1 MPLLDPIPSPVEH
14 ADFGAL
20 EWEPLLALVA
30 GFAASPVGRQA
41 ILDMRPSTD
50 ETWVRRQHD
59 LTAELRLVL
68 AEQVSIP
75 CGGLFDPT
83 QLAAKAQIPGA
94 ALEVAELQAIAR
106 LANDVAAWQALLQSP
121 PARLAGKLPGLSQL
135 SSALTASLRPLA
147 GAPNDRSSSLG
158 WLAESIERTI
168 QPDGSLA
175 DNASPELHRIRRD
188 QERQQRVIEESLR
201 AALRKLSSDGATQED
216 LITIR
221 GDRFVIPVRAELK
234 RRISGVVH
242 GASSSGQTVYVE
254 PLETIEQNNELVRLI
269 EEEQAEIHRIFVALT
284 RQVGGY
290 ALGLVEGARILAL
303 VDSLQAR
310 ARFARDYDCVAPAI
324 TPERLTLDAARHPL
338 LEKRLRVT
346 GGKVVPLTLELT
358 VEHRQI
364 VISGPNTGGKTVT
377 LKTTALLAMMAQ
389 AGLPIPAAAAGFPIF
404 TCFLADIGDAQSIEA
419 ALSTFSAHIVNL
431 DRLSRLAGPRALVL
445 LDELGSS
452 TDPEEGSAL
461 AVAIASHF
469 LAAGA
474 WSLIST
480 HHTSLKV
487 YAANTPGVLNAAA
500 GVDEITLAP
509 NYQLRL
515 GVPGASAGIQTA
527 ERLGLNAAIVAAARQ
542 RLGSQQVD
550 IARFLDKLHS
560 ELTQLEEDRKAARE
574 EQYALNQARAKL
586 AREGDIE
593 LRNRTRELETK
604 LASLLKDF
612 EFQMRETV
620 RAIEDRAAQ
629 QKLSKE
635 AERRMTRLRREFQ
648 ESFNQTVVAHRT
660 GADVGDANAQPH
672 LLKHIAAGDQVR
684 IKSMNKIA
692 IVQREIEKDLFEVAL
707 GPIKMRVKRDECS
720 APLPLGGDIAAPSKP
735 DPLAA
740 ARKQKNVHVT
750 VTSANTDDMRME
762 INLIGRTVDEAT
774 GELEKYLDR
783 AFLAGLPR
791 VRVIHGHGAGI
802 LRRGVREFLKSHPH
816 VATIAEAPQNEGGQ
830 GATLVEL
837 RQ

>member
-14 ADFGAL
+14 ADFAAL
-20 EWEPLLALVA
+20 EWEPLLALIA

-41 ILDMRPSTD
+41 ILDLKPSTD
-50 ETWVRRQHD
+50 EAWIALQHQ
-59 LTAELRLVL
+59 LTGELRLAL
-68 AEQVSIP
+68 EEQVSIP
-75 CGGLFDPT
+75 LGGLFDPT
-83 QLAAKAQIPGA
+83 QLVAKAQIPGA
-94 ALEVAELQAIAR
+94 ALEAVELQAIAR
-106 LANDVAAWQALLQSP
+106 LANDVASWQSLLQSP
-121 PARLAGKLPGLSQL
+121 PARLAGKLPGLSKL
-135 SSALTASLRPLA
+135 SLALTGSLRP
-147 GAPNDRSSSLG
+147 
-158 WLAESIERTI
+158 LAESIERTI

-175 DNASPELHRIRRD
+175 DNASPELGRIRRE
-188 QERQQRVIEESLR
+188 QERQRRIIEESLR
-201 AALRKLSSDGATQED
+201 AALRKLSSEGATQED

-221 GDRFVIPVRAELK
+221 GDRFVIPVRSELK

-242 GASSSGQTVYVE
+242 GTSSSGQTVYVE

-290 ALGLVEGARILAL
+290 ANGLREGARVLAL

-310 ARFARDYDCVAPAI
+310 ARFARDYDCAAPAI
-324 TPERLTLDAARHPL
+324 TPDLLRLQAARHPL
-338 LEKRLRVT
+338 LEKRLRST
-346 GGKVVPLTLELT
+346 GGRIVPLTLELT
-358 VEHRQI
+358 TNERQLI
-364 VISGPNTGGKTVT
+364 ISGPNTGGKTVT

-389 AGLPIPAAAAGFPIF
+389 AGLPIPATAAGFPVF
-404 TCFLADIGDAQSIEA
+404 TAFLADIGDAQSIEA
-419 ALSTFSAHIVNL
+419 ALSTFSAHITNL
-431 DRLSRLAGPRALVL
+431 DRLSRLAGERSLVL

-461 AVAIASHF
+461 AVAIANHF

-487 YAANTPGVLNAAA
+487 YAANTEGVLNAAA
-500 GVDEITLAP
+500 GVDEFTLVP

-527 ERLGLNAAIVAAARQ
+527 ERLGLNASIIAAARQ

-550 IARFLDKLHS
+550 IARFLDRLHK
-560 ELTQLEEDRKAARE
+560 ELTQLEEGRKAARV
-574 EQYALNQARAKL
+574 EQYALNQERTKL
-586 AREGDIE
+586 AREGDVE
-593 LRNRTRELETK
+593 LRNRIRDLETK

-620 RAIEDRAAQ
+620 RSIEDRASQ

-635 AERRMTRLRREFQ
+635 AERRILRLRREFQ

-660 GADVGDANAQPH
+660 GADVEDANAQPH
-672 LLKHIAAGDQVR
+672 VVKHVSAGDQVR
-684 IKSMNKIA
+684 LKSMNKIA

-707 GPIKMRVKRDECS
+707 GPIKMRVKRD
-720 APLPLGGDIAAPSKP
+720 DIAEVVRAADSPLSERA

-750 VTSANTDDMRME
+750 VSSASTDGMRME

-774 GELEKYLDR
+774 QELEQYLDR

-802 LRRGVREFLKSHPH
+802 LRRGVREFLKNHPH
-816 VATIAEAPQNEGGQ
+816 VATLAEAPQNEGGQ

>member
-1 MPLLDPIPSPVEH
+1 MPLLDPIPSPVSH
-14 ADFGAL
+14 ADFAAL

-30 GFAASPVGRQA
+30 GFAASPVGRNA
-41 ILDMRPSTD
+41 ILDLKPSTD
-50 ETWVRRQHD
+50 EEWIARQHQ
-59 LTAELRLVL
+59 LTGEVRLL
-68 AEQVSIP
+68 LEEQVSIP
-75 CGGLFDPT
+75 LGGLFDPT

-94 ALEVAELQAIAR
+94 ALEANELQAVAR
-106 LANDVAAWQALLQSP
+106 LANDVASWQSLLQSP
-121 PARLAGKLPGLSQL
+121 PARLAGKLTGLSAL
-135 SSALTASLRPLA
+135 SSVLTAGSLRP
-147 GAPNDRSSSLG
+147 
-158 WLAESIERTI
+158 LAESIERTI

-175 DNASPELHRIRRD
+175 DNASLELGRIRRE
-188 QERQQRVIEESLR
+188 QERQQRIIEESLR
-201 AALRKLSSDGATQED
+201 AALRKLSQDGATQED

-284 RQVGGY
+284 CQVGGY
-290 ALGLVEGARILAL
+290 SQALVEGARVLAL

-324 TPERLTLDAARHPL
+324 APGLLRLEAARHPL
-338 LEKRLRVT
+338 LERHLRLT
-346 GGKVVPLTLELT
+346 GGSIVPLTLALT
-358 VEHRQI
+358 AAERQLI
-364 VISGPNTGGKTVT
+364 ISGPNTGGKTVT

-389 AGLPIPAAAAGFPIF
+389 AGLPIPATAASFPIF
-404 TCFLADIGDAQSIEA
+404 TAFLADIGDAQSIEA
-419 ALSTFSAHIVNL
+419 ELSTFSAHITNL
-431 DRLSRLAGPRALVL
+431 DRLSRLANEHSLVL

-469 LAAGA
+469 LTAGA

-487 YAANTPGVLNAAA
+487 YAANTSGVLNAAA
-500 GVDEITLAP
+500 GVDERTLAP

-527 ERLGLNAAIVAAARQ
+527 ERLGLNASVIAAARE
-542 RLGSQQVD
+542 RLGSQQAD
-550 IARFLDKLHS
+550 IARFLDKLHT
-560 ELTQLEEDRKAARE
+560 ELATLEFEKKNARE
-574 EQYALNQARAKL
+574 QQYALNQERAKL
-586 AREGDIE
+586 AREGDVE

-635 AERRMTRLRREFQ
+635 AERRILRLRREFQ

-660 GADVGDANAQPH
+660 GADVGDSNAQPH
-672 LLKHIAAGDQVR
+672 VLKHIAAGDRVLL
-684 IKSMNKIA
+684 KSMNKIA
-692 IVQREIEKDLFEVAL
+692 IVQREVEKDLFEVAL

-720 APLPLGGDIAAPSKP
+720 APSPLGEESAAEKRS
-735 DPLAA
+735 DPLAD
-740 ARKQKNVHVT
+740 ARRQKNVHVT
-750 VTSANTDDMRME
+750 VTSSNTDEMRME

-774 GELEKYLDR
+774 EELEKYLDR

-791 VRVIHGHGAGI
+791 VRIIHGHGAGI
-802 LRRGVREFLKSHPH
+802 LRRGVREFLKGHPH
-816 VATIAEAPQNEGGQ
+816 VATLAEAPQNEGGQ

>member
-1 MPLLDPIPSPVEH
+1 MPLLEPIPSPVEN
-14 ADFGAL
+14 ADLAAL

-30 GFAASPVGRQA
+30 GFSASPIGRNA
-41 ILDMRPSTD
+41 ILELRPSTD
-50 ETWVRRQHD
+50 EAWIGSQHQ
-59 LTAELRLVL
+59 LTGELRLL
-68 AEQVSIP
+68 LDEQVSVP
-75 CGGLFDPT
+75 LGGLFDPT
-83 QLAAKAQIPGA
+83 PLAAKAQIPGA
-94 ALEVAELQAIAR
+94 ALETSELQSIAR
-106 LANDVAAWQALLQSP
+106 LANDVASWQALLQSP
-121 PARLAGKLPGLSQL
+121 PARIAGKLPGLSQL
-135 SSALTASLRPLA
+135 SSSLTTGLRPLA
-147 GAPNDRSSSLG
+147 
-158 WLAESIERTI
+158 ETIERTI
-168 QPDGSLA
+168 EPDGSLA
-175 DNASPELHRIRRD
+175 DNASPELGRIRRE

-201 AALRKLSSDGATQED
+201 AALRKLSSDGSTQED

-221 GDRFVIPVRAELK
+221 GDRFVIPVRSELK
-234 RRISGVVH
+234 RRVSGVVH

-290 ALGLVEGARILAL
+290 ATALVEGARVLAL
-303 VDSLQAR
+303 VDSLLAR
-310 ARFARDYDCVAPAI
+310 ARFGRDYNCVAPVI
-324 TPERLTLDAARHPL
+324 TPGLLHLEAARHPL
-338 LEKRLRVT
+338 LEKHLRTT
-346 GGKVVPLTLELT
+346 GSRVVPLALELT
-358 VEHRQI
+358 GERRQLI
-364 VISGPNTGGKTVT
+364 ISGPNTGGKTVT

-389 AGLPIPAAAAGFPIF
+389 AGLPVPATAATFPVF
-404 TCFLADIGDAQSIEA
+404 TAFLADIGDAQSIEA
-419 ALSTFSAHIVNL
+419 ELSTFSAHILNL
-431 DRLSRLAGPRALVL
+431 DRLSRLADAHSLVL
-445 LDELGSS
+445 LDELGSA

-461 AVAIASHF
+461 AVAVAHHF
-469 LAAGA
+469 LTAGA

-500 GVDEITLAP
+500 GVDEVTLIP
-509 NYQLRL
+509 TYELRL

-527 ERLGLNAAIVAAARQ
+527 ARLGLNQSIIAAARQ

-550 IARFLDKLHS
+550 IARFLDRLHK

-574 EQYALNQARAKL
+574 QQYALNQERARL
-586 AREGDIE
+586 AREGDVE

-635 AERRMTRLRREFQ
+635 AERRITRLRREFQ

-660 GADVGDANAQPH
+660 GADQGDVNAQPH
-672 LLKHIAAGDQVR
+672 VLRHIAPGDQVR

-692 IVQREIEKDLFEVAL
+692 VVQREVEKDVFEVAL

-720 APLPLGGDIAAPSKP
+720 APSPLGGDSAQEGKRP

-750 VTSANTDDMRME
+750 VTSANTDEMRME

-774 GELEKYLDR
+774 EELEKYLDR

-791 VRVIHGHGAGI
+791 IRVIHGHGAGI

>member
-1 MPLLDPIPSPVEH
+1 MPLLNPIPSPVVD
-14 ADFGAL
+14 ADFAAL

-30 GFAASPVGRQA
+30 GFSASPVGRQA
-41 ILDMRPSTD
+41 ILDLRPSTD
-50 ETWVRRQHD
+50 AEWMRRQHE
-59 LTAELRLVL
+59 LTGEVRQILT
-68 AEQVSIP
+68 EQVSVP
-75 CGGLFDPT
+75 LGGLFDPT
-83 QLAAKAQIPGA
+83 QLAAKAQIAGA
-94 ALEVAELQAIAR
+94 ALEAAELQAVAR
-106 LANDVAAWQALLQSP
+106 LANDVASWQALLQSP
-121 PARLAGKLPGLSQL
+121 PARLVGKLAGLSAL
-135 SSALTASLRPLA
+135 SSALTSSLRPLA
-147 GAPNDRSSSLG
+147 
-158 WLAESIERTI
+158 ETIERTI

-175 DNASPELHRIRRD
+175 DNASPELGRIRRE
-188 QERQQRVIEESLR
+188 QERQQRQIEESLR
-201 AALRKLSSDGATQED
+201 ATLRKLSSDGATQED

-221 GDRFVIPVRAELK
+221 GERFVIPVRSELK
-234 RRISGVVH
+234 RRIPGVIH

-254 PLETIEQNNELVRLI
+254 PLETIEQNNELVRLF

-284 RQVGGY
+284 RHVGGY
-290 ALGLVEGARILAL
+290 AHELVEGARVLAL

-324 TPERLTLDAARHPL
+324 TPDLLRLEGARHPL
-338 LEKRLRVT
+338 LEKRLRA
-346 GGKVVPLTLELT
+346 GSGKIVPLTLELT
-358 VEHRQI
+358 SVERQI
-364 VISGPNTGGKTVT
+364 IISGPNTGGKTVT

-389 AGLPIPAAAAGFPIF
+389 AGLPVPAAAASFPVF
-404 TCFLADIGDAQSIEA
+404 TAFLADIGDAQSIEA
-419 ALSTFSAHIVNL
+419 ALSTFSAHITNL
-431 DRLSRLAGPRALVL
+431 DRLSRLAGPNSLVL

-461 AVAIASHF
+461 AVAVAAYF
-469 LAAGA
+469 LEAGA

-487 YAANTPGVLNAAA
+487 YAANTDGVINAAA
-500 GVDEITLAP
+500 GVDEVTMAP

-527 ERLGLNAAIVAAARQ
+527 ERLGLNSSIIVAARQ
-542 RLGSQQVD
+542 RQGSQQVD
-550 IARFLDKLHS
+550 IVRFLDRLHND
-560 ELTQLEEDRKAARE
+560 LAKLEEDRKAARE
-574 EQYALNQARAKL
+574 QQYALNQERARL
-586 AREGDIE
+586 AREGDVE

-660 GADVGDANAQPH
+660 GADQGDANAQPH
-672 LLKHIAAGDQVR
+672 VLKHVAEGDRVL
-684 IKSMNKIA
+684 IKSMGKVA
-692 IVQREIEKDLFEVAL
+692 VVQREVEKDVFEVAL
-707 GPIKMRVKRDECS
+707 GPIKMRVKRADLSEVS
-720 APLPLGGDIAAPSKP
+720 RSEVEAARGERA

-740 ARKQKNVHVT
+740 ARRQKGVHVT
-750 VTSANTDDMRME
+750 VTSANSDDMRME

-783 AFLAGLPR
+783 AFMAGLPR

-802 LRRGVREFLKSHPH
+802 LRRGVREFLKGHPH
-816 VATIAEAPQNEGGQ
+816 VATFEEAPQNEGGQ
-830 GATLVEL
+830 GATLVVL

>member
-1 MPLLDPIPSPVEH
+1 MPLLDPIPSPVED
-14 ADFGAL
+14 ADFAAL

-30 GFAASPVGRQA
+30 GFAASPVGREA
-41 ILDMRPSTD
+41 ILSLRPSVD
-50 ETWVRRQHD
+50 EEWVARQHQ
-59 LTAELRLVL
+59 LTEELRLLL
-68 AEQVSIP
+68 AEQTSIP
-75 CGGLFDPT
+75 VGGLFDPT
-83 QLAAKAQIPGA
+83 QHAAKAQIPGA
-94 ALEVAELQAIAR
+94 ALEAGELQAVAR
-106 LANDVAAWQALLQSP
+106 LANDVASWQALLQSP
-121 PARLAGKLPGLSQL
+121 PARLVGKLFGLSQL
-135 SSALTASLRPLA
+135 SSALTTSLRP
-147 GAPNDRSSSLG
+147 
-158 WLAESIERTI
+158 LAESIERTV

-175 DNASPELHRIRRD
+175 DNASPELGRIRRE
-188 QERQQRVIEESLR
+188 QERQQRVIEETLR
-201 AALRKLSSDGATQED
+201 TALRKLTQEGATQEE

-221 GDRFVIPVRAELK
+221 GERFVIPVRVELK
-234 RRISGVVH
+234 RRISGVIH

-269 EEEQAEIHRIFVALT
+269 EEEQAEIQRIFVALT

-290 ALGLVEGARILAL
+290 AGALVEGARVLAL

-310 ARFARDYDCVAPAI
+310 ARFARNYDCVAPSIA
-324 TPERLTLDAARHPL
+324 PGLLRLEAARHPL
-338 LEKRLRVT
+338 LERHLRLT
-346 GGKVVPLTLELT
+346 GGHVVPLTLELT
-358 VEHRQI
+358 AAERQLI
-364 VISGPNTGGKTVT
+364 ISGPNTGGKTVT

-389 AGLPIPAAAAGFPIF
+389 AGIPVPAAAAAFPVF
-404 TCFLADIGDAQSIEA
+404 TAFLADIGDAQSIEA
-419 ALSTFSAHIVNL
+419 ELSTFSAHITNL
-431 DRLSRLAGPRALVL
+431 DRLSRLAGDRTLVL

-474 WSLIST
+474 WTLIST

-500 GVDEITLAP
+500 GVDEVTLAP

-527 ERLGLNAAIVAAARQ
+527 ERLGLNGGIIAAARQ

-550 IARFLDKLHS
+550 IARFLDRLHK
-560 ELTQLEEDRKAARE
+560 ELTQLEEERKATRQ
-574 EQYALNQARAKL
+574 EQYVLNQERARL

-593 LRNRTRELETK
+593 LRNRTRELEMK

-620 RAIEDRAAQ
+620 RAIEDRAGQ

-635 AERRMTRLRREFQ
+635 AERRILRLRREFQ
-648 ESFNQTVVAHRT
+648 ESFNQTVVGHRT
-660 GADVGDANAQPH
+660 GADQGDANAQPH
-672 LLKHIAAGDQVR
+672 IVKHVAAGDQVR
-684 IKSMNKIA
+684 LKSMNKVA
-692 IVQREIEKDLFEVAL
+692 TVQREVEKDLFEVAL
-707 GPIKMRVKRDECS
+707 GPIKMRVKRD
-720 APLPLGGDIAAPSKP
+720 DIAEVIETADSRTSERA

-740 ARKQKNVHVT
+740 ARQQKNVHVT
-750 VTSANTDDMRME
+750 ITSANTDDMRME

-774 GELEKYLDR
+774 GELEKYLDH

-791 VRVIHGHGAGI
+791 VRVIHGHGAGV

>member
-14 ADFGAL
+14 ADYAAL
-20 EWEPLLALVA
+20 EWEPLLGLVA
-30 GFAASPVGRQA
+30 GFASSPVGRHA
-41 ILDMRPSTD
+41 ILDLTPSTD

-59 LTAELRLVL
+59 LTGELRLIL
-68 AEQVSIP
+68 SEQISVP
-75 CGGLFDPT
+75 LGGLFDPT
-83 QLAAKAQIPGA
+83 QHAAKAQIPGA
-94 ALEVAELQAIAR
+94 ALEATELQAVAR
-106 LANDVAAWQALLQSP
+106 LANDVASWQSLLQSP
-121 PARLAGKLPGLSQL
+121 PARILGKLPGLSAL
-135 SSALTASLRPLA
+135 SASLTTSLRP
-147 GAPNDRSSSLG
+147 
-158 WLAESIERTI
+158 LAESIERTI
-168 QPDGSLA
+168 QPDGTLA
-175 DNASPELHRIRRD
+175 DNASPELNRIRRE
-188 QERQQRVIEESLR
+188 QERQQRQIEESLR
-201 AALRKLSSDGATQED
+201 AALRKLSSEGATQED

-284 RQVGGY
+284 RQVGTY
-290 ALGLVEGARILAL
+290 AVSLVDGARVLAL

-310 ARFARDYDCVAPAI
+310 ARFARDFDCVAPTIA
-324 TPERLTLDAARHPL
+324 PDLLRLESARHPL
-338 LEKRLRVT
+338 LEKRLRAT
-346 GGKVVPLTLELT
+346 NGHIVPLTLELT
-358 VEHRQI
+358 AAQRQLI
-364 VISGPNTGGKTVT
+364 ISGPNTGGKTVT

-389 AGLPIPAAAAGFPIF
+389 AGLPIPATAASFPVF
-404 TCFLADIGDAQSIEA
+404 TAFLADIGDAQSIEA
-419 ALSTFSAHIVNL
+419 ALSTFSAHITNL
-431 DRLSRLAGPRALVL
+431 DRLSRLAGARSLVL

-469 LAAGA
+469 LVAGA

-500 GVDEITLAP
+500 GVDELTLAP

-527 ERLGLNAAIVAAARQ
+527 ERLGLNASIIAAARQ

-550 IARFLDKLHS
+550 IARFLDSLHS
-560 ELTQLEEDRKAARE
+560 ELAAVQIEKKNARE
-574 EQYALNQARAKL
+574 QQYALNQERARL
-586 AREGDIE
+586 AREGDVE
-593 LRNRTRELETK
+593 LRNRTRELEVK

-660 GADVGDANAQPH
+660 GADVNDANAQPH
-672 LLKHIAAGDQVR
+672 LLKHIAVGDQVR
-684 IKSMNKIA
+684 IKSMNKVA
-692 IVQREIEKDLFEVAL
+692 VVQREIEKDLFEVAL
-707 GPIKMRVKRDECS
+707 GPIKMRVKRDELS
-720 APLPLGGDIAAPSKP
+720 APSPVGGESAAEKRP

-791 VRVIHGHGAGI
+791 VRIIHGHGAGI
-802 LRRGVREFLKSHPH
+802 LRRGVREFLKGHPH
-816 VATIAEAPQNEGGQ
+816 VATLAEAPQNEGGQ

>member
-1 MPLLDPIPSPVEH
+1 MPLLDPIPSPVLD
-14 ADFGAL
+14 ADFLAL

-41 ILDMRPSTD
+41 ILDLKPSTD
-50 ETWVRRQHD
+50 EAWIASQHQ
-59 LTAELRLVL
+59 LTGELRLL
-68 AEQVSIP
+68 LEEQTSIP
-75 CGGLFDPT
+75 VGGLFDPT
-83 QLAAKAQIPGA
+83 QQTTKAQISGA
-94 ALEVAELQAIAR
+94 ALEAVELQAIAR
-106 LANDVAAWQALLQSP
+106 LANDVASWQSLLQSP
-121 PARLAGKLPGLSQL
+121 PVRLVGKLPGLAQL
-135 SSALTASLRPLA
+135 SSALSGSLRP
-147 GAPNDRSSSLG
+147 
-158 WLAESIERTI
+158 LAESIERTI

-175 DNASPELHRIRRD
+175 DNASSELGRIRRE
-188 QERQQRVIEESLR
+188 QERQKKLIEESLR
-201 AALRKLSSDGATQED
+201 ATLRKLASEGATQED

-221 GDRFVIPVRAELK
+221 GDRFVIPVRSELK
-234 RRISGVVH
+234 KRVSGVVH
-242 GASSSGQTVYVE
+242 GVSSSGQTVYLE

-269 EEEQAEIHRIFVALT
+269 EEEQAEIHRIFMALT

-290 ALGLVEGARILAL
+290 AHALVEGARVLAL

-310 ARFARDYDCVAPAI
+310 ARFARDYNCVAPAI
-324 TPERLTLDAARHPL
+324 TPDLLHLEAARHPL
-338 LEKRLRVT
+338 LERHLRLT
-346 GGKVVPLTLELT
+346 GGHVVPLTLELT
-358 VEHRQI
+358 ASERQLI
-364 VISGPNTGGKTVT
+364 ISGPNTGGKTVT

-389 AGLPIPAAAAGFPIF
+389 AGLPIPATAASFPVF
-404 TCFLADIGDAQSIEA
+404 TAFLADIGDAQSIEA
-419 ALSTFSAHIVNL
+419 ELSSFSAHIVNL
-431 DRLSRLAGPRALVL
+431 DRLSRLAGDKSLVL

-469 LAAGA
+469 LTAGA
-474 WSLIST
+474 WTLIST

-487 YAANTPGVLNAAA
+487 YAANTDGVLNAAA
-500 GVDEITLAP
+500 GVDEVTLVP

-527 ERLGLNAAIVAAARQ
+527 ERLGLNAAIIAAARQ

-560 ELTQLEEDRKAARE
+560 ELTQLEADRKAARV
-574 EQYALNQARAKL
+574 EQYALNQERARL
-586 AREGDIE
+586 AREGDVE

-620 RAIEDRAAQ
+620 RAIEDRAGQ

-635 AERRMTRLRREFQ
+635 AERRILRLRREFQ

-660 GADVGDANAQPH
+660 GADVGDADAQPH
-672 LLKHIAAGDQVR
+672 LLKHIAPGDQVR
-684 IKSMNKIA
+684 LKSMNKIA
-692 IVQREIEKDLFEVAL
+692 VVQREVEKDLFEVVL
-707 GPIKMRVKRDECS
+707 GPIKMRVKRE
-720 APLPLGGDIAAPSKP
+720 DIAEVVRAADSQSSERP

-750 VTSANTDDMRME
+750 VTSANTDTLRTE

-774 GELEKYLDR
+774 EELEKYLDR
-783 AFLAGLPR
+783 AFLAGLPG

>member
-1 MPLLDPIPSPVEH
+1 MPLLDPIPSPVVD
-14 ADFGAL
+14 ADFAAL
-20 EWEPLLALVA
+20 EWEPLLALVS

-41 ILDMRPSTD
+41 ILDLKPSTD
-50 ETWVRRQHD
+50 EAWIAGQHQ
-59 LTAELRLVL
+59 LTGELRLL
-68 AEQVSIP
+68 LEEQTSIP
-75 CGGLFDPT
+75 VGGLFDPT
-83 QLAAKAQIPGA
+83 QHAAKAQIPGA
-94 ALEVAELQAIAR
+94 ALEANELQAIAR
-106 LANDVAAWQALLQSP
+106 LANDVASWQSLLQSP
-121 PARLAGKLPGLSQL
+121 PARLVGKLFGLSQL
-135 SSALTASLRPLA
+135 SSALTGSLRP
-147 GAPNDRSSSLG
+147 
-158 WLAESIERTI
+158 LAESIERTI

-175 DNASPELHRIRRD
+175 DNASPELGRIRRE

-201 AALRKLSSDGATQED
+201 ATLRKLASEGAAQEE

-234 RRISGVVH
+234 RRVSGVVH
-242 GASSSGQTVYVE
+242 GVSSSGQTVYIE

-269 EEEQAEIHRIFVALT
+269 EEEQAEIHRIFMALT

-290 ALGLVEGARILAL
+290 AHALVEGARVLAL

-310 ARFARDYDCVAPAI
+310 ARFGRDYNCVAPAI
-324 TPERLTLDAARHPL
+324 APNLLRLEAARHPL
-338 LEKRLRVT
+338 LERHLRLT
-346 GGKVVPLTLELT
+346 GGHVVPLTLALT
-358 VEHRQI
+358 AAERQLI
-364 VISGPNTGGKTVT
+364 ISGPNTGGKTVT

-389 AGLPIPAAAAGFPIF
+389 AGLPVPAAAASFPVF
-404 TCFLADIGDAQSIEA
+404 TAFLADIGDAQSIEA
-419 ALSTFSAHIVNL
+419 ELSTFSAHIVNL
-431 DRLSRLAGPRALVL
+431 DRLSRLASDKSLVL

-469 LAAGA
+469 LTAGA
-474 WSLIST
+474 WTLIST

-487 YAANTPGVLNAAA
+487 YAANTDGVLNAAA

-527 ERLGLNAAIVAAARQ
+527 ERLGLNAAIIVAARQ

-560 ELTQLEEDRKAARE
+560 DLTQLEADRKATRV
-574 EQYALNQARAKL
+574 EQYALNQERATL
-586 AREGDIE
+586 AREGDVE
-593 LRNRTRELETK
+593 LRQRTRELESK

-620 RAIEDRAAQ
+620 RAIEDRAGQ

-635 AERRMTRLRREFQ
+635 AERRILRLRREFQ

-660 GADVGDANAQPH
+660 GADVGDADAQPH
-672 LLKHIAAGDQVR
+672 ILKHIAAGDQVR

-692 IVQREIEKDLFEVAL
+692 VVQREVEKDIFEVAL

-720 APLPLGGDIAAPSKP
+720 APSPAGGESATDKRP

-750 VTSANTDDMRME
+750 VTSANTDALRME

-774 GELEKYLDR
+774 GELEQYLDR
-783 AFLAGLPR
+783 AFLAGLER

>member
-1 MPLLDPIPSPVEH
+1 MALLDPIPSPVEH
-14 ADFGAL
+14 ADFAAL

-41 ILDMRPSTD
+41 ILDLEPSANEDWITS
-50 ETWVRRQHD
+50 QHQ

-94 ALEVAELQAIAR
+94 ALEAKELESIAR
-106 LANDVAAWQALLQSP
+106 LANDVASWQALLQSP
-121 PARLAGKLPGLSQL
+121 PARLAGKLSGLSTL
-135 SSALTASLRPLA
+135 SAALTTSLRPLA
-147 GAPNDRSSSLG
+147 
-158 WLAESIERTI
+158 ETIERTI

-175 DNASPELHRIRRD
+175 DNASPELHRIRRE

-201 AALRKLSSDGATQED
+201 SALRKLSSDGATQED

-284 RQVGGY
+284 SQVGRY
-290 ALGLVEGARILAL
+290 AQGLVEGARVLAL

-310 ARFARDYDCVAPAI
+310 ARFARDYECVAPAI
-324 TPERLTLDAARHPL
+324 TPDRLSLDAARHPL
-338 LEKRLRVT
+338 LEKRLRLT
-346 GGKVVPLTLELT
+346 GGHVVPLTLELT
-358 VEHRQI
+358 AAARQLI
-364 VISGPNTGGKTVT
+364 ISGPNTGGKTVT

-389 AGLPIPAAAAGFPIF
+389 AGLPVPATAASFPVF
-404 TCFLADIGDAQSIEA
+404 TSFLADIGDAQSIEA
-419 ALSTFSAHIVNL
+419 ALSTFSAHITNL

-469 LAAGA
+469 LNVGA

-500 GVDEITLAP
+500 GVDEVTLVP

-527 ERLGLNAAIVAAARQ
+527 ERLGLNASIVAAARQ

-550 IARFLDKLHS
+550 IARFLDRLHN
-560 ELTQLEEDRKAARE
+560 ELTQLEEERKLARE
-574 EQYALNQARAKL
+574 EQYALNHARAKL
-586 AREGDIE
+586 AREGDVE

-635 AERRMTRLRREFQ
+635 AERRMIRLRREFQ

-660 GADVGDANAQPH
+660 GADQGDANAEPH

-684 IKSMNKIA
+684 IKSINKIA
-692 IVQREIEKDLFEVAL
+692 VVQREIEKDLFEVTL
-707 GPIKMRVKRDECS
+707 GPIKMRVKRDELTEPKPSEDS
-720 APLPLGGDIAAPSKP
+720 AAVTRH

-740 ARKQKNVHVT
+740 ARKQKNVQVT
-750 VTSANTDDMRME
+750 VTSANTDDMRTE

-791 VRVIHGHGAGI
+791 IRVIHGHGAGI

>member
-1 MPLLDPIPSPVEH
+1 MPLLDPIPSPVSN
-14 ADFGAL
+14 ADFFAL

-30 GFAASPVGRQA
+30 GFASSPVGRSA
-41 ILDMRPSTD
+41 ILDLKPSTD
-50 ETWVRRQHD
+50 EEWIASQHQ
-59 LTAELRLVL
+59 LTAELRLL
-68 AEQVSIP
+68 LEEQTSIP
-75 CGGLFDPT
+75 VGGLFDPT
-83 QLAAKAQIPGA
+83 QQTNKAQISGA
-94 ALEVAELQAIAR
+94 ALEADELQAIAR
-106 LANDVAAWQALLQSP
+106 LANDVASWQSLLQSP
-121 PARLAGKLPGLSQL
+121 PVRLVGKTPGLARL
-135 SSALTASLRPLA
+135 SSALSGSLRP
-147 GAPNDRSSSLG
+147 
-158 WLAESIERTI
+158 LAESIERTI

-175 DNASPELHRIRRD
+175 DNASPELGRIRREQD
-188 QERQQRVIEESLR
+188 RQKKQIEESLR
-201 AALRKLSSDGATQED
+201 ATLRKLASEGATQED

-221 GDRFVIPVRAELK
+221 GDRFVIPVRSELK
-234 RRISGVVH
+234 RRVSGVVH
-242 GASSSGQTVYVE
+242 GVSSSGQTVYLE
-254 PLETIEQNNELVRLI
+254 PLETIEQNNELVRLM
-269 EEEQAEIHRIFVALT
+269 EEEQAEIHRIFMALT

-290 ALGLVEGARILAL
+290 AHALVEGARVLAL

-310 ARFARDYDCVAPAI
+310 ARFARDYDCVAPTL
-324 TPERLTLDAARHPL
+324 TPDLLHLEAARHPL
-338 LEKRLRVT
+338 LERHLRLT
-346 GGKVVPLTLELT
+346 GGHVVPLTLELT
-358 VEHRQI
+358 AAERQLI
-364 VISGPNTGGKTVT
+364 ISGPNTGGKTVT

-389 AGLPIPAAAAGFPIF
+389 AGLPIPATSASFPVF
-404 TCFLADIGDAQSIEA
+404 TAFLADIGDAQSIEA
-419 ALSTFSAHIVNL
+419 ELSTFSAHITNL
-431 DRLSRLAGPRALVL
+431 DRLSRLAGKQSLVL

-469 LAAGA
+469 LTAGA
-474 WSLIST
+474 WTLIST

-487 YAANTPGVLNAAA
+487 YAANTDGVLNAAA
-500 GVDEITLAP
+500 GVDEVTLAP

-527 ERLGLNAAIVAAARQ
+527 ERLGLNAAIITAARQ

-560 ELTQLEEDRKAARE
+560 ELTQLEADRKAARV
-574 EQYALNQARAKL
+574 EQYALNQERTRL
-586 AREGDIE
+586 AREGDVE
-593 LRNRTRELETK
+593 LRQRTRELETK

-620 RAIEDRAAQ
+620 RAIEDRAGQ

-635 AERRMTRLRREFQ
+635 AERRILRLRREFQ

-660 GADVGDANAQPH
+660 GADVGDADAQPH
-672 LLKHIAAGDQVR
+672 ILKHIAPGDQVR
-684 IKSMNKIA
+684 LKSMNKIA
-692 IVQREIEKDLFEVAL
+692 VVQREVEKDLFEVAL
-707 GPIKMRVKRDECS
+707 GPIKMRVKRDELCE
-720 APLPLGGDIAAPSKP
+720 PQPSGESTVSGKA

-750 VTSANTDDMRME
+750 ITSANTDALRTE

-774 GELEKYLDR
+774 DELETYLDR
-783 AFLAGLPR
+783 AFLAGLPS
-791 VRVIHGHGAGI
+791 VRIIHGHGAGI